1 MIQWQVRVQSEIDR
15 VRMNLPDPTAWAPA
29 LEVTA
34 QAREADTTTA
44 QQYLTS
50 YEDIVLAL
58 RQQLNFEMARIWQ
71 GPAAET
77 RFRSFDPQ
85 NQALERCRS
94 ELIDLVD
101 ALRRETTA
109 LQDISRAMRAGASL
123 PSPFV

>member
-1 MIQWQVRVQSEIDR
+1 MIQWQVRVQGEIDR
-15 VRMNLPDPTAWAPA
+15 VRMNHADPTAWPPA
-29 LEVTA
+29 LEATA
-34 QAREADTTTA
+34 QAREADTATA
-44 QQYLTS
+44 QQYLAS

-58 RQQLNFEMARIWQ
+58 RQRMNFEMARIWQ

-85 NQALERCRS
+85 TQALERYRS

-123 PSPFV
+123 PAPFI